1 MVLFK
6 YIPEFAQVL
15 ISTLAKKISVQ
26 MGLASFRTHTV
37 RLWNDRETGKYYC
50 VFRDLSLPLSP
61 AQLFP

>member
-6 YIPEFAQVL
+6 YIPEFSQVL

-26 MGLASFRTHTV
+26 MGLASFSTHTV

-50 VFRDLSLPLSP
+50 ASSTAIPMKGRKKGLL
-61 AQLFP
+61 